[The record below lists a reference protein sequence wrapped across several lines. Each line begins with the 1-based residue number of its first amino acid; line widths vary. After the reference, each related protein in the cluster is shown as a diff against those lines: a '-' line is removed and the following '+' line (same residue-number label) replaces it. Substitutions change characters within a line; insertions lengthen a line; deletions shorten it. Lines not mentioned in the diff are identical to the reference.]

1 MLNNFLSKNKKR
13 ITGIIQVGA
22 NLGQET
28 KIFLENEIRHIHL
41 FEPLHEVFLELE
53 NKFLQQN

>member
-1 MLNNFLSKNKKR
+1 MLNNFLSKNKK

-41 FEPLHEVFLELE
+41 FEPLQ
-53 NKFLQQN
+53 KYS